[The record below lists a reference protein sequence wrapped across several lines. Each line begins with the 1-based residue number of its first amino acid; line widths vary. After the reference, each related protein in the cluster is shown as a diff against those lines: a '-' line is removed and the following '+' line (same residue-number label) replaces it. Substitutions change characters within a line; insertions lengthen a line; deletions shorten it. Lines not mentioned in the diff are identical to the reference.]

1 MSSHSPVDVVVFL
14 YLVWGFARGLRRDAG
29 RELRALIQTALLL
42 ALLTGIGVLGWTRA
56 ILSEATRSLA
66 ATSGILGATLT
77 FVGALWLLYLFRT
90 RLPDFVQRRL
100 SARSVLLVVGAV
112 LGLLRTMSIAIAILA
127 MLSATSLDVIRR
139 PVAEQS
145 VSGRLVA
152 GGLVRVGAY
161 LQRFRH

>member
-100 SARSVLLVVGAV
+100 SARSVRLWGAV